1 MPVQVSVV
9 TSPFVASG
17 PKTPEGAASILASE
31 EVRKKYRDQR
41 PEPLRGPAAD
51 VARSMQTLREGM
63 SVEPSEVLPSSQVPT
78 INRGGYADGEA
89 VIAVPAET
97 AFTGDAADAA
107 GPVFFTGKNKRDSA
121 VVGTSPPLVQETV
134 VVNPQAAA
142 ANEGMAQSFL
152 ENAISGGLTQKA
164 NPTVEVYETPRFI
177 GPGEVAGPGSVP
189 LSRSAAADP
198 ELGPDPSQRTGYA
211 RFVIGKE
218 DRASKPVGTPSTGA
232 MTVGINYA
240 ELPQSTAY
248 RPSDVGRTL
257 PNLSANPAAISRTM
271 NFADP
276 EAPTRTVYRDQAT
289 GATFVPVEP
298 SKPFEVRGPAPIA
311 PDAGPVRLSVPA
323 DPNQTYAPQVLAGRQ
338 AQVTYPRMRGQ
349 SLFPT
354 GTLINDPNTRGGPV
368 KFEGRE
374 RREDEYVR
382 PISERLTRGNT
393 MTQFPLIRRG

>member
-1 MPVQVSVV
+1 
-9 TSPFVASG
+9 
-17 PKTPEGAASILASE
+17 
-31 EVRKKYRDQR
+31 
-41 PEPLRGPAAD
+41 
-51 VARSMQTLREGM
+51 M
-63 SVEPSEVLPSSQVPT
+63 SVEPSELPPSTQVPT
-78 INRGGYADGEA
+78 INRAGYADGE
-89 VIAVPAET
+89 VTIAVPAET
-97 AFTGDAADAA
+97 QFTGDAVDAA
-107 GPVFFTGKNKRDSA
+107 GPVLFTGKNKRDSA
-121 VVGTSPPLVQETV
+121 VVGTSPPLTQETV
-134 VVNPQAAA
+134 VANPQAAA

-152 ENAISGGLTQKA
+152 EKAISGGLTQKTT
-164 NPTVEVYETPRFI
+164 PTVEVYKTPRLV
-177 GPGEVAGPGSVP
+177 GPAQLAGSGSVP

-218 DRASKPVGTPSTGA
+218 GKASKPVGTPSTGA

-257 PNLSANPAAISRTM
+257 PNLSANPAAVARTM
-271 NFADP
+271 NFAAP

-289 GATFVPVEP
+289 GATFVPVNP
-298 SKPFEVRGPAPIA
+298 PKPLEVKGPAPIA
-311 PDAGPVRLSVPA
+311 SDAGPVRMSVPA

-338 AQVTYPRMRGQ
+338 ASVVYPRMRGE

-382 PISERLTRGNT
+382 PISERLGRGDT
-393 MTQFPLIRRG
+393 MQRFPIIRRG